1 MYVHVIVAGIGVS
14 FKIYPPPKKK
24 THKKTHQQKNCIGL
38 KSCMIYMP
46 MGKDSVTLIW

>member
-14 FKIYPPPKKK
+14 FKIYPPPQKKP
-24 THKKTHQQKNCIGL
+24 HKKTNCIGL
-38 KSCMIYMP
+38 KSCVIYMP